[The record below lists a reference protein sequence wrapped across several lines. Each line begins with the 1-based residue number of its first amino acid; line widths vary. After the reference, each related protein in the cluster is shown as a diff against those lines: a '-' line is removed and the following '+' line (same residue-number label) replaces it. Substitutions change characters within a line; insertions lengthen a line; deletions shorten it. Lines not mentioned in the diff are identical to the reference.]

1 MSGFYWGWN
10 CSFNYSVTIHP
21 CYPLNHH
28 HDGSWGFIS
37 FSAAIFSQA
46 LLFSQESSCVG
57 TVVRILALSRFLR
70 RCPSTCSFNFCFQS
84 HLNQARSSFCR
95 PISSVQGQ
103 NVNHRDRRSD
113 WIEFKI
119 LRLFNFFFLLFS
131 WMRDLL
137 ETLTLLMWVHILA
150 QLSNYSCC
158 LIPEARSW

>member
-1 MSGFYWGWN
+1 MTWGKFFLWVCWLNRMSG
-10 CSFNYSVTIHP
+10 SFNFSVTIHP

-37 FSAAIFSQA
+37 FSAAIFSQT
-46 LLFSQESSCVG
+46 LLFRQESSC
-57 TVVRILALSRFLR
+57 TVVVIITLSRFLR

-103 NVNHRDRRSD
+103 SVNHRDRRSD

-119 LRLFNFFFLLFS
+119 LRLLNFFLVLSLIIFLDERPFGNPDAS
-131 WMRDLL
+131 G
-137 ETLTLLMWVHILA
+137 VGSY
-150 QLSNYSCC
+150 LSTT
-158 LIPEARSW
+158 

>member
-1 MSGFYWGWN
+1 MVVEVLLALALPF
-10 CSFNYSVTIHP
+10 F
-21 CYPLNHH
+21 
-28 HDGSWGFIS
+28 F
-37 FSAAIFSQA
+37 QA
-46 LLFSQESSCVG
+46 LLFRQESSCTG
-57 TVVRILALSRFLR
+57 TVVRMLALSRFLR

-119 LRLFNFFFLLFS
+119 LRLLNFFLLLFS

-158 LIPEARSW
+158 LIPEAKGW